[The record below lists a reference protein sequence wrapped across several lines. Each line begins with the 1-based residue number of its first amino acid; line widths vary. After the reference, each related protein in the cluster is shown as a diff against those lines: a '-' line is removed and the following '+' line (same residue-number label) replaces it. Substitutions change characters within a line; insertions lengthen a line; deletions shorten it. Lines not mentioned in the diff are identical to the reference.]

1 MIEINESLIR
11 RLETLAALELNADQ
25 RKSIQKDM
33 HEILGYMELLNE
45 VDVSQI
51 EPMYTPIEDP
61 VELRDDVH
69 RESECVELIKAN
81 FPKERS
87 GQIVVPG
94 IHA

>member
-1 MIEINESLIR
+1 VIEINESLIR
-11 RLETLAALELNADQ
+11 HLETLAALELTSDQ

-45 VDVSQI
+45 VDVSRV

-61 VELRDDVH
+61 VELRDDVVK
-69 RESECVELIKAN
+69 ESGCVELIKAN
-81 FPKERS
+81 FPRERS